1 MYASVCQSVGDVTWP
16 AAGDPQVCY
25 SLLQTP
31 VRRTH
36 AVALQSPVIKHLVC
50 VHLQFQS
57 LRFYARLS
65 YDKSVSLSVCLSVSH
80 ILVLCRN
87 CCMYRQTVSPPG
99 SAIIL
104 VFLVQGIAKF
114 RPLSTN
120 EGVKNKYDGKN
131 FALSDQYRR
140 LCCKRHE
147 TDP

>member
-65 YDKSVSLSVCLSVSH
+65 YDKSVSLSVCLSVTFWYCVEIVVCIVKPFH
-80 ILVLCRN
+80 HLV
-87 CCMYRQTVSPPG
+87 VPS
-99 SAIIL
+99 
-104 VFLVQGIAKF
+104 F
-114 RPLSTN
+114 
-120 EGVKNKYDGKN
+120 
-131 FALSDQYRR
+131 
-140 LCCKRHE
+140 
-147 TDP
+147 

>member
-25 SLLQTP
+25 SLLPTP

-36 AVALQSPVIKHLVC
+36 AVALQPPVIKYLVC
-50 VHLQFQS
+50 MHLEFQS
-57 LRFYARLS
+57 FRFYARLS

-80 ILVLCRN
+80 ILVLCPN

-99 SAIIL
+99 RAIIL
-104 VFLVQGIAKF
+104 VFLAQRHCKIPRV
-114 RPLSTN
+114 PLN

-131 FALSDQYRR
+131 FAFFDQY
-140 LCCKRHE
+140 HE